1 MNQNKNYSGYP
12 QTSVGTANPEAADH
26 HIAKNVEAIL
36 GLEQAAKMN
45 RTTSELIANAVA
57 RFCGSMTFVWVNAAW
72 FGLWILLNT
81 VPGIKHI
88 DPFPFTLLTLMVSL
102 EAIFLS
108 TFILTSQ
115 NLETKLAE
123 RRNHLDLQINLLSEQ
138 ENTQMLAILDAIAK
152 KVGAD
157 LSNVPQVEVLRE
169 TTQPETL
176 AQHIADMEEEMA
188 TATERS
194 ESMADGQHKNSK
206 HKQQI
211 DTPTLRQ

>member
-1 MNQNKNYSGYP
+1 MNQRKNYPGYP
-12 QTSVGTANPEAADH
+12 QTSAAATNREAADH
-26 HIAKNVEAIL
+26 HIAKNVETIL
-36 GLEQAAKMN
+36 ALEQAAKMN

-57 RFCGSMTFVWVNAAW
+57 RFCGSMTFVWVNATW
-72 FGLWILLNT
+72 FGLWILINT
-81 VPGIKHI
+81 LPGIKHI

-115 NLETKLAE
+115 NLETKISE

-169 TTQPETL
+169 DTQPEAL
-176 AQHIADMEEEMA
+176 AQHIADMEEEMVA
-188 TATERS
+188 AS
-194 ESMADGQHKNSK
+194 EGSEGIADGDHPNGK
-206 HKQQI
+206 
-211 DTPTLRQ
+211 

>member
-1 MNQNKNYSGYP
+1 MNQRNNYSGYP
-12 QTSVGTANPEAADH
+12 QTSAAAPNQEAADH
-26 HIAKNVEAIL
+26 HIAKNVQTIL

-57 RFCGSMTFVWVNAAW
+57 RFCGSITFVWVNAVW
-72 FGLWILLNT
+72 FGSWILINS

-115 NLETKLAE
+115 NLETKISE

-157 LSNVPQVEVLRE
+157 LSNIPRVEVLRE
-169 TTQPETL
+169 DTQPETL
-176 AQHIADMEEEMA
+176 AQHIADMEEEMVVA
-188 TATERS
+188 S
-194 ESMADGQHKNSK
+194 EPSEGVADGH
-206 HKQQI
+206 
-211 DTPTLRQ
+211 R

>member
-1 MNQNKNYSGYP
+1 MNQRNNHSGYP
-12 QTSVGTANPEAADH
+12 KTAAGGANRDAADH

-45 RTTSELIANAVA
+45 RTTSELVANAVA
-57 RFCGSMTFVWVNAAW
+57 RFCGSITFVWVNAVW
-72 FGLWILLNT
+72 FGLWMIINT

-115 NLETKLAE
+115 NLETKIAE

-169 TTQPETL
+169 NTEPETL
-176 AQHIADMEEEMA
+176 AQHIADMEEEMV
-188 TATERS
+188 TAS
-194 ESMADGQHKNSK
+194 EQSKGIADGRHQNRK
-206 HKQQI
+206 
-211 DTPTLRQ
+211 

>member
-1 MNQNKNYSGYP
+1 MNQRKNYSGYP
-12 QTSVGTANPEAADH
+12 QTSAAAPNREAADH
-26 HIAKNVEAIL
+26 HIAKNVQTIL

-45 RTTSELIANAVA
+45 RTRSETIANAVA
-57 RFCGSMTFVWVNAAW
+57 RFCGSITFVWVNATW
-72 FGLWILLNT
+72 FGSWILINT
-81 VPGIKHI
+81 LPGIKHI

-115 NLETKLAE
+115 NLETKIAE

-169 TTQPETL
+169 DTQPETL
-176 AQHIADMEEEMA
+176 VQHIANMEEEMVSPS
-188 TATERS
+188 ERS
-194 ESMADGQHKNSK
+194 EGTADGNHKNGK
-206 HKQQI
+206 
-211 DTPTLRQ
+211 

>member
-1 MNQNKNYSGYP
+1 MNQRQHYSGDP
-12 QTSVGTANPEAADH
+12 QTSTAVPNQEAADH
-26 HIAKNVEAIL
+26 HIAKNVQTIL

-57 RFCGSMTFVWVNAAW
+57 RFCGSITFVWANAVW
-72 FGLWILLNT
+72 FGSWILINS

-115 NLETKLAE
+115 NLETKIAE

-157 LSNVPQVEVLRE
+157 LSNIPRVEVLRE
-169 TTQPETL
+169 DTQPETL
-176 AQHIADMEEEMA
+176 AQHIADMEEGMVVA
-188 TATERS
+188 S
-194 ESMADGQHKNSK
+194 EPSEGIADGH
-206 HKQQI
+206 
-211 DTPTLRQ
+211 R

>member
-1 MNQNKNYSGYP
+1 MNQRNNYSGYP
-12 QTSVGTANPEAADH
+12 QTSAGGANRHAADH
-26 HIAKNVEAIL
+26 HIAKNVETIL

-57 RFCGSMTFVWVNAAW
+57 HFCGSITFVWVNAVW
-72 FGLWILLNT
+72 FGLWILINT

-115 NLETKLAE
+115 NLETKIAE

-169 TTQPETL
+169 NTQPEKL
-176 AQHIADMEEEMA
+176 AQHIADMEEEMVA
-188 TATERS
+188 SSERS
-194 ESMADGQHKNSK
+194 EGIADGNLKNRK
-206 HKQQI
+206 
-211 DTPTLRQ
+211 

>member
-1 MNQNKNYSGYP
+1 MNHRKNYNGYS
-12 QTSVGTANPEAADH
+12 QTSAAAGNQEAADH
-26 HIAKNVEAIL
+26 HIAKNVETIL
-36 GLEQAAKMN
+36 ALEQAAKMN
-45 RTTSELIANAVA
+45 RTKGELIANAVA
-57 RFCGSMTFVWVNAAW
+57 RFCGSMTFVWVNATW
-72 FGLWILLNT
+72 FGSWILINT
-81 VPGIKHI
+81 LPGIKHI

-115 NLETKLAE
+115 NLETKIAE

-169 TTQPETL
+169 DTQPETL
-176 AQHIADMEEEMA
+176 VQHIANMEEEMVSPS
-188 TATERS
+188 ERS
-194 ESMADGQHKNSK
+194 EGTADGHHKNEK
-206 HKQQI
+206 
-211 DTPTLRQ
+211 

>member
-1 MNQNKNYSGYP
+1 MNQRKNYSGYP
-12 QTSVGTANPEAADH
+12 QTSATAANREAAEH

-57 RFCGSMTFVWVNAAW
+57 RFCGSITFVWVNATL

-115 NLETKLAE
+115 NLETKISE

-157 LSNVPQVEVLRE
+157 LSNVPEVEVLRE
-169 TTQPETL
+169 NTQPETL
-176 AQHIADMEEEMA
+176 AQHIAEMEEEMV
-188 TATERS
+188 TASERS
-194 ESMADGQHKNSK
+194 EGISDGHHQNRK
-206 HKQQI
+206 
-211 DTPTLRQ
+211 

>member
-1 MNQNKNYSGYP
+1 MNKRTNSSGSP
-12 QTSVGTANPEAADH
+12 QTSATAAHSEAADH
-26 HIAKNVEAIL
+26 HIAKNVETIL
-36 GLEQAAKMN
+36 GLEHAAKMN

-57 RFCGSMTFVWVNAAW
+57 RFCGSITFVWVNAAW
-72 FGLWILLNT
+72 FALWIFINT
-81 VPGIKHI
+81 VPGIKHV

-157 LSNVPQVEVLRE
+157 LTNVPQVKVLRE
-169 TTQPETL
+169 DTQPETL
-176 AQHIADMEEEMA
+176 AQHIADMEEKMV
-188 TATERS
+188 TASPRPEDI
-194 ESMADGQHKNSK
+194 ADGHQKGK
-206 HKQQI
+206 
-211 DTPTLRQ
+211 

>member
-1 MNQNKNYSGYP
+1 MNKRKNVSVNP
-12 QTSVGTANPEAADH
+12 QTSAAGAGREAADH
-26 HIAKNVEAIL
+26 HIAKNVETIL

-57 RFCGSMTFVWVNAAW
+57 RFCGSITFVWVNAAW
-72 FGLWILLNT
+72 FGLWIFINT
-81 VPGIKHI
+81 VPGIKHV

-115 NLETKLAE
+115 NLETKLSE
-123 RRNHLDLQINLLSEQ
+123 RRNHLDLQINLLTEQ

-157 LSNVPQVEVLRE
+157 LSNVPQVKVLRE
-169 TTQPETL
+169 DTQPETL
-176 AQHIADMEEEMA
+176 AQHIADMEEKMV
-188 TATERS
+188 TASERS
-194 ESMADGQHKNSK
+194 ENPADGRPQNGK
-206 HKQQI
+206 
-211 DTPTLRQ
+211 

>member
-1 MNQNKNYSGYP
+1 MNQRNNYRGYP
-12 QTSVGTANPEAADH
+12 KTSAAAPNRDAADH

-36 GLEQAAKMN
+36 ALEQAEKMN
-45 RTTSELIANAVA
+45 RTRGELIANAVA
-57 RFCGSMTFVWVNAAW
+57 RFCGSMTFVWVNAIW
-72 FGLWILLNT
+72 FGSWILINT

-115 NLETKLAE
+115 NLETKIAE

-169 TTQPETL
+169 DTQPETL
-176 AQHIADMEEEMA
+176 AQHIANMEEEMVSPSEQSEG
-188 TATERS
+188 TA
-194 ESMADGQHKNSK
+194 GGHHKNGK
-206 HKQQI
+206 KG
-211 DTPTLRQ
+211 